1 MNEPEPILPRLQKIR
16 QTLATAQRSI
26 PPSIYA
32 KMVVSS
38 AVNELD
44 VLIAEMEVP
53 EKPSLRERFMAWMT
67 GFRLED

>member
-1 MNEPEPILPRLQKIR
+1 MNEPILPRLQKIR
-16 QTLATAQRSI
+16 QTLATAQRGI
-26 PPSIYA
+26 PSTIYA

-44 VLIAEMEVP
+44 VLIAGLEVP
-53 EKPSLRERFMAWMT
+53 DKPSLRERFMAWVT